1 MSNEMPQTSNPPA
14 TLPASTSNEQQQW
27 KGLTIDEL
35 KMRRAKQ
42 LVLREVNRASL
53 SYQLN
58 NVRDNVSQNGIRGL
72 LFSDNAITGLK
83 KADYAFLGYKA
94 IALLIKLYMRKHRR

>member
-1 MSNEMPQTSNPPA
+1 MSNEMAQSTNQQATMPANTS
-14 TLPASTSNEQQQW
+14 SSQQQW
-27 KGLTIDEL
+27 KGLTMDEL
-35 KMRRAKQ
+35 KMRLAKQ

-58 NVRDNVSQNGIRGL
+58 NARDNVSQNGVRGL
-72 LFSDNAITGLK
+72 LFSDKAITGLK

-94 IALLIKLYMRKHRR
+94 LALLIKLYTRRRRS

>member
-1 MSNEMPQTSNPPA
+1 MKKVDLAAMDRAELEQFAYRTSVEN
-14 TLPASTSNEQQQW
+14 
-27 KGLTIDEL
+27 DEL

-53 SYQLN
+53 NYQFAN
-58 NVRDNVSQNGIRGL
+58 MRDNVSQNGVRGL

-94 IALLIKLYMRKHRR
+94 LTLLIKLYTRRRRN

>member
-1 MSNEMPQTSNPPA
+1 MSNEMAQSTNPPA
-14 TLPASTSNEQQQW
+14 TMPTNTNSSQQQW
-27 KGLTIDEL
+27 KGLTMDEL

-58 NVRDNVSQNGIRGL
+58 NARDNVSQNGIRGL
-72 LFSDNAITGLK
+72 LFSDKAITGLK

-94 IALLIKLYMRKHRR
+94 LALLIKLYTRRRRS

>member
-1 MSNEMPQTSNPPA
+1 MNNDTIQPTNPPA
-14 TLPASTSNEQQQW
+14 TLPPSTNTQQQEW

-53 SYQLN
+53 NYQFAN
-58 NVRDNVSQNGIRGL
+58 MRENVSQNGVRGL

-94 IALLIKLYMRKHRR
+94 LALLIKLYTRRRRN

>member
-1 MSNEMPQTSNPPA
+1 MSNEMAQSTNQQATMPAHTS
-14 TLPASTSNEQQQW
+14 SSQQQW
-27 KGLTIDEL
+27 KGLTMDEL

-58 NVRDNVSQNGIRGL
+58 NARDNVSQNGIRGL
-72 LFSDNAITGLK
+72 LFSDKAITGLK

-94 IALLIKLYMRKHRR
+94 LALLIKLYTRRRRS

>member
-1 MSNEMPQTSNPPA
+1 MSNEMPQNSNPPA
-14 TLPASTSNEQQQW
+14 TLPASTSNAQQQW
-27 KGLTIDEL
+27 KGLTMDEL

-58 NVRDNVSQNGIRGL
+58 NARENVSQNGIRGL
-72 LFSDNAITGLK
+72 LFNDKERTGLK

-94 IALLIKLYMRKHRR
+94 IALLIKLYTRRHRH

>member
-1 MSNEMPQTSNPPA
+1 MSNEMAQSTNQQAIMPANTS
-14 TLPASTSNEQQQW
+14 SSQQQW
-27 KGLTIDEL
+27 KGLTMDEL

-58 NVRDNVSQNGIRGL
+58 NARDNVSQNGIRGL
-72 LFSDNAITGLK
+72 LFSDKAITGLK

-94 IALLIKLYMRKHRR
+94 LALLIKLYTRRRRS

>member
-14 TLPASTSNEQQQW
+14 TLPASTGNEQQQW